1 MYSTATE
8 RGGTGGL
15 LVGQDVAAFEDAPHE
30 DCPAALGGQSG
41 QPAVPDD
48 AFLLVGPRE
57 VVAHVGQRR

>member
-1 MYSTATE
+1 M
-8 RGGTGGL
+8 
-15 LVGQDVAAFEDAPHE
+15 AAFEDAPHE